1 MTLSDKMFIIKHK
14 LITKR
19 NIILIIV
26 FSVLL
31 TVIMGCITVINL
43 VINFKYDTFNSEIGR
58 TLVIENINEDTFD
71 EVSNLDYIDYVD
83 SNKYISGGEFLVP
96 EFNTTNIDGSIID
109 GSIFFKPI
117 LNEETLEIIEGQ
129 NVKKSGEVI
138 CPAKFYPHSTYI
150 DDTTNQKIINS
161 LHLNSKDI
169 IGKSFNVIS
178 SNEDYQGKEYEFTIV
193 GTHANKQFDYLNTC
207 YLSKEDYDKI
217 SSKYASISGYIDENG
232 IEHQEYNEYNGL
244 MIVVDDVKHIDSVS
258 KQLIEMGYLP
268 QENFIFDTEL
278 LNYIAYIPLLLC
290 IIVIIIT
297 LNIVYAFL
305 LKKCNYNK
313 KNYGI
318 LKSCGYT
325 NKEII
330 NVEKWSTI
338 IVFFIS
344 CLISLLIYFIV
355 YFIAQNTILV
365 EFVYN
370 NYTLPIPY
378 LYLILLV
385 AIFLLVFIKFE
396 NRIITKIL
404 DKDVQY
410 LLER

>member
-58 TLVIENINEDTFD
+58 TLI
-71 EVSNLDYIDYVD
+71 
-83 SNKYISGGEFLVP
+83 
-96 EFNTTNIDGSIID
+96 
-109 GSIFFKPI
+109 
-117 LNEETLEIIEGQ
+117 
-129 NVKKSGEVI
+129 
-138 CPAKFYPHSTYI
+138 
-150 DDTTNQKIINS
+150 
-161 LHLNSKDI
+161 
-169 IGKSFNVIS
+169 
-178 SNEDYQGKEYEFTIV
+178 
-193 GTHANKQFDYLNTC
+193 
-207 YLSKEDYDKI
+207 
-217 SSKYASISGYIDENG
+217 
-232 IEHQEYNEYNGL
+232 
-244 MIVVDDVKHIDSVS
+244 
-258 KQLIEMGYLP
+258 
-268 QENFIFDTEL
+268 
-278 LNYIAYIPLLLC
+278 
-290 IIVIIIT
+290 
-297 LNIVYAFL
+297 
-305 LKKCNYNK
+305 
-313 KNYGI
+313 
-318 LKSCGYT
+318 
-325 NKEII
+325 
-330 NVEKWSTI
+330 
-338 IVFFIS
+338 
-344 CLISLLIYFIV
+344 IYFII

>member
-1 MTLSDKMFIIKHK
+1 
-14 LITKR
+14 
-19 NIILIIV
+19 
-26 FSVLL
+26 
-31 TVIMGCITVINL
+31 
-43 VINFKYDTFNSEIGR
+43 
-58 TLVIENINEDTFD
+58 
-71 EVSNLDYIDYVD
+71 
-83 SNKYISGGEFLVP
+83 
-96 EFNTTNIDGSIID
+96 
-109 GSIFFKPI
+109 
-117 LNEETLEIIEGQ
+117 
-129 NVKKSGEVI
+129 
-138 CPAKFYPHSTYI
+138 
-150 DDTTNQKIINS
+150 
-161 LHLNSKDI
+161 
-169 IGKSFNVIS
+169 
-178 SNEDYQGKEYEFTIV
+178 
-193 GTHANKQFDYLNTC
+193 
-207 YLSKEDYDKI
+207 
-217 SSKYASISGYIDENG
+217 
-232 IEHQEYNEYNGL
+232 
-244 MIVVDDVKHIDSVS
+244 
-258 KQLIEMGYLP
+258 MGYLP
-268 QENFIFDTEL
+268 KENFIFDTEL

-330 NVEKWSTI
+330 NVEKCGTI

-344 CLISLLIYFIV
+344 CLISLIIYFII